1 MSESTNDTTHDTEQ
15 PQATPEAL
23 QRQIDALRAK
33 NSELLGKLKAAQ
45 TARDEAQEA
54 LEAMQT
60 TATEAQGQVVALRLD
75 APVNALLDD
84 IALDAEL
91 FQSLFQRHYRFALDD
106 SGAVVILDAEGKPA
120 MVTEPD
126 KVTHGPGSDGKRQQK
141 VTTPGDTRPAAFTAN
156 DVRRLAETCPDAD
169 KLAHVLVAS
178 RANGGGA
185 VGSKGLQPSPSPI
198 REPSKPQ
205 PQPFGLR

>member
-1 MSESTNDTTHDTEQ
+1 MSDTTNDTPTPDDK
-15 PQATPEAL
+15 PNATPEAL

-45 TARDEAQEA
+45 SARDEAQTA
-54 LEAMQT
+54 LEAAQAA
-60 TATEAQGQVVALRLD
+60 ATEAQGQVRALRLD
-75 APVNALLDD
+75 APVNALLDE
-84 IALDAEL
+84 IAIDGEL

-106 SGAVVILDAEGKPA
+106 NGAVVILDTEGKPA

-126 KVTHGPGSDGKRQQK
+126 RVTHAPGSGGKRHDK
-141 VTTPGDTRPAAFTAN
+141 ITTPGDTRPAAFTAN

-178 RANGGGA
+178 RADGGGA
-185 VGSKGLQPSPSPI
+185 VGSKGLQPSPAPV
-198 REPSKPQ
+198 PKPDKPQ